1 MDASPLPASR
11 EDLAQLRHD
20 LKTPLNHI
28 LGYSE
33 LLEENALESGQADAI
48 PDLKKIQ
55 EAARTLAAQLDRV
68 FSSSDSHVVVPPL
81 GRFHHESTPE
91 DPDAAQKLSRPMLP
105 GHLLVVDDNET
116 NRELLG
122 RRLARQGYTF
132 ALAENGRQGLEKLR
146 QESFDLLLL
155 DIVMPEMDGYAV
167 LERVK
172 SDENLRH
179 IPVIMISSLD
189 ELQSVV
195 RCIAIGAD
203 DYLPK
208 PFNPTLLQAR
218 ISACLEKKL
227 LRDQER
233 RTYLALVESQ
243 KRLAGE
249 LAEAAAYVKSILPLP
264 LGEGAIRTDWYFRPS
279 TQLGGDAFGYHWL
292 DSSHFALFLLDVS
305 GHGVGAALL
314 SVSAINVLR
323 SQTLPVDFRNPG
335 AVMAAMNNAFQMER
349 QNNMFFSLWYGVF
362 DRRNRELRFATAGHP
377 PAVIFPRTS
386 DGLPAPIRL
395 NAPGMVVG
403 CFPDQEYESPSV
415 EIPPGGRLYLFSD
428 GAYEILRPDGA
439 IWGLDAF
446 LDEIQTVQSVP
457 ARRVARILDDTRGM
471 RQNSD
476 FEDDICIVEV
486 EFL

>member
-1 MDASPLPASR
+1 MDASPAYSGR
-11 EDLAQLRHD
+11 DELAQLRHD

-33 LLEENALESGQADAI
+33 LLEESALMTGQETMV
-48 PDLKKIQ
+48 PDLRKIQ
-55 EAARTLAAQLDRV
+55 QAARTLASQLDRV
-68 FSSSDSHVVVPPL
+68 FSPSGSSVAVPPL

-91 DPDAAQKLSRPMLP
+91 DSDSPVGQSRPFIP
-105 GHLLVVDDNET
+105 GHLLVVDDNEL
-116 NRELLG
+116 NRDLLA
-122 RRLARQGYTF
+122 RRLSRQGYSFVLT
-132 ALAENGRQGLEKLR
+132 ENGRQGLDRMR
-146 QESFDLLLL
+146 QESFDLVLL
-155 DIVMPEMDGYAV
+155 DIMMPEMDGYAV

-195 RCIAIGAD
+195 RCIEIGAD

-208 PFNPTLLQAR
+208 PFSPTLLQAR
-218 ISACLEKKL
+218 IGACLEKKH

-264 LGEGAIRTDWYFRPS
+264 LREGEIRTDWFFRPS

-292 DSSHFALFLLDVS
+292 DASHFAIFLLDVS

-323 SQTLPVDFRNPG
+323 SQTLPVDFRDPA

-377 PAVIFPRTS
+377 PAVLFPP
-386 DGLPAPIRL
+386 LPAGVLAPIRL
-395 NAPGMVVG
+395 SAPGMVVG
-403 CFPDQEYESPSV
+403 CFPDQPYAAPSV
-415 EIPPGGRLYLFSD
+415 EIPPGSRLYLFSD
-428 GAYEILRPDGA
+428 GAYEILQPDGG

-446 LDEIQTVQSVP
+446 VQELQSVQSEP
-457 ARRVARILDDTRGM
+457 SARIECILEDTRGL
-471 RQNSD
+471 RQNSE
-476 FEDDICIVEV
+476 FEDDICILEI
-486 EFL
+486 ELR